1 MKKIILLMVALAGFA
16 FASCGQTNCGCQN
29 KESSKESKCS
39 NKESCKELKC
49 SNKTVEHK
57 CGSEKLYQSDAVKS
71 ISNTSDIIEKK

>member
-1 MKKIILLMVALAGFA
+1 MVALAGFA
-16 FASCGQTNCGCQN
+16 FASCGQTNCGCQ
-29 KESSKESKCS
+29 

-57 CGSEKLYQSDAVKS
+57 CGSEKLYQSDAAKS